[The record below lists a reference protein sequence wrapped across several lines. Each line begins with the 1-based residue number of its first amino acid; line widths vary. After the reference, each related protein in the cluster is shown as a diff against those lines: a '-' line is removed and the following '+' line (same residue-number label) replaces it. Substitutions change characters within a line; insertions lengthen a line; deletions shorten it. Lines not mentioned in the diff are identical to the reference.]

1 MASSLVVG
9 KSEGLTT
16 PLILDIADD
25 SEPLL
30 KTVSAHV
37 DASEFNT
44 EILQQTVA
52 NMIATMYEAK
62 GIGLAA
68 PQVRIMKRIIVFYLP
83 PTRDEAGIG
92 VPITV
97 LINPEMEV
105 VDGTSVVDFEGCLS
119 VPGMRGKVS
128 RHKTIKYR
136 GYSEKGE
143 LVERQADGWH
153 ARLFQHEFDHLNG
166 ILYPGIMATEDKLMT
181 LEEWKV
187 LSGK

>member
-1 MASSLVVG
+1 MASLIVG
-9 KSEGLTT
+9 KNEGGLA
-16 PLILDIADD
+16 PPIILNIADD

-30 KTVSAHV
+30 KTVSAPV
-37 DASEFNT
+37 DECEFNT
-44 EILQQTVA
+44 HSLQETVA

-83 PTRDEAGIG
+83 PTRDEAGVG

-105 VDGTSVVDFEGCLS
+105 VDDTSVVDFEGCLS
-119 VPGMRGKVS
+119 VPGVRGKVS

-136 GYSEKGE
+136 GYSEKGA

-166 ILYPGIMATEDKLMT
+166 ILYPGIMAAEDRLMT
-181 LEEWKV
+181 LEEWRA